1 MDKLSKQLSFVFFG
15 TDEFSVK
22 FLASLKDAGFQPALV
37 VTMPDKPKGRKMVLI
52 PPPVKKWA
60 IENNIKFIQP
70 ANLKDPELSCQLK
83 ARSYQLFLVASYGKI
98 IPQTILDLPKYGT
111 LNIHPSLLPKYRGAT
126 PLESA
131 VLSGDNTT
139 GVTIIKVDAEMDH
152 GPIIAQTKIS
162 LALGQPYYEE
172 LRDKLAEAGAKL
184 LAAKIEDYL
193 AGKII
198 PKEQDHSQATYTR
211 KIAKTDGQ
219 INLNDDPKLNYRKI
233 RAFTP
238 WPGTYFFIH
247 PVRSKSPLGDSSRPV
262 SGGRE
267 ASNRV
272 NNNSQP
278 FRVLIKKARL
288 VNSELKIDRVLPEG
302 RNEISW
308 TEFETNYL

>member
-247 PVRSKSPLGDSSRPV
+247 PVRSKSPLGGSSRPV